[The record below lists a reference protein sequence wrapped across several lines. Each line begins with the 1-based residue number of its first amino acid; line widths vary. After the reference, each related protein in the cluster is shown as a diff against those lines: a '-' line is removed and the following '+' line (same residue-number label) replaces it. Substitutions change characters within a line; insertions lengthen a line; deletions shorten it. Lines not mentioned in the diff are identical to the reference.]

1 MKIAIGNDHAAVE
14 MKNIIKEYL
23 EEKGYEVINFGT
35 DTLDSV
41 DYPLY
46 GEKVGNAVVSGEADL
61 GIAICGTGVGISIA
75 CNKVNGVRAV
85 CCSEPYSAKL
95 SRIHNNSNVLCFG
108 ARVIGP
114 ELAKMIVDE
123 WLGAEFL
130 GGRHQ
135 RRVDIISE
143 IEKGN

>member
-1 MKIAIGNDHAAVE
+1 MAVARKYEAAAALSYIVNDIRVRVRLSAVASRNSACIDF
-14 MKNIIKEYL
+14 KRLIVWKKPVRGLLPCPYI
-23 EEKGYEVINFGT
+23 
-35 DTLDSV
+35 
-41 DYPLY
+41 
-46 GEKVGNAVVSGEADL
+46 
-61 GIAICGTGVGISIA
+61 

-123 WLGAEFL
+123 WLGAEFI

-135 RRVDIISE
+135 RRVDIISD
-143 IEKGN
+143 IEKRN